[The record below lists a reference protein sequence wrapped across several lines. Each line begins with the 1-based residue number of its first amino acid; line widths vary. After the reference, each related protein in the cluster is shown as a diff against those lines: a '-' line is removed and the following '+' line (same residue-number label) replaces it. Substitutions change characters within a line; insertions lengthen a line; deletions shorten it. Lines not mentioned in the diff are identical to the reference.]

1 MMEHSYY
8 LIYRERRKGGEMLF
22 NVGTKE
28 KTSTLIRLRGRKIH
42 ETFNKI
48 LQILGRT
55 GCVTPIQ
62 TGNPRIYSLRDDVGP
77 VIGTYLILI
86 RRAQKMDYWID
97 FLNELLMGEYS
108 RLGET
113 FTMFLETIIDLSKGK
128 PAGKEYNL
136 SPTVVSSFSSALKV
150 LIKNLKNNTFSFH

>member
-1 MMEHSYY
+1 MEQSYY
-8 LIYRERRKGGEMLF
+8 LIYKERKKGGEILF

-28 KTSTLIRLRGRKIH
+28 KASTLIRLRGRKTH

-48 LQILGRT
+48 LQTLSRT
-55 GCVTPIQ
+55 GCITPIQ

-86 RRAQKMDYWID
+86 RRAQKIDYWIN
-97 FLNELLMGEYS
+97 FLDELLMGEYS

-113 FTMFLETIIDLSKGK
+113 FATFLETIIDLSKRA
-128 PAGKEYNL
+128 PAGKGYNL
-136 SPTVVSSFSSALKV
+136 SPTIVSSFSSALKV
-150 LIKNLKNNTFSFH
+150 LIKTLKKH